1 MTNAILRPGKR
12 VGAAAAAVL
21 ATLALTAAP
30 SPAHAAAQPQL
41 QISSAVDATIDT
53 AGTTIGFHLR
63 NAGDAPATGVSA
75 IYDAHSTTG
84 DVIFS
89 VPSGDE
95 DCRQSRKAADCQH
108 GDLAPGQERL
118 VQPIM
123 LRSTEDA
130 RPGPAGIVRVSVSA
144 QGPDGTVSTTYELPV
159 SIRATGSGL
168 VAEVDDLGSAQQ
180 RVGGGDRSPLHATVF
195 NFGNSTLPGF
205 LLTITL
211 PLGATFAERYAD
223 CVYGGDRPGD
233 PPTGYVYGPQ
243 QVTCQ
248 MHLILEPGAGVGFSD
263 PVSGDAAFNV
273 VFGKNLP
280 GPAEAAGRFEAGELA
295 EPLPEAQRRAGAPD
309 GPSLADKLAEL
320 RTRAEQRAGTG
331 QQSLVTPRT
340 PEQAGGSEQRTT
352 PGRQATTGD
361 ADPARV
367 AAAAEPDVAEFSI
380 WTKPNNHDLEVRA
393 TSVTGSVGDTV
404 ELPYT
409 ITNHGPSDGG
419 AAWRIVAPSGTV
431 LLPSPGCTFRDEQGE
446 PVAELTEVDCGTES
460 QWPATASGAGVVSSV
475 VRVKIK
481 SAPGTNGTI
490 TIRGLGP
497 STETGPKS
505 NTAQLLINEPGGGG
519 GADDDGLPIT
529 GVRTGPISAVGGS
542 ALLLGAVLLLLGRRR
557 RPTASPP
564 SE

>member
-1 MTNAILRPGKR
+1 MTNAILRPGRR

-21 ATLALTAAP
+21 ATLALTVAP
-30 SPAHAAAQPQL
+30 TPAHAAAQPRL
-41 QISSAVDATIDT
+41 EVSGPVDATIDS

-63 NAGDAPATGVSA
+63 NTGDTPATSVNA
-75 IYDAHSTTG
+75 VYDAQPTTG
-84 DVIFS
+84 DVLFS
-89 VPSGDE
+89 VPSGSE
-95 DCRQSRKAADCQH
+95 DCRQSRKAADCRH

-118 VQPIM
+118 VEPIV
-123 LRSTEDA
+123 LRSAPDA
-130 RPGPAGIVRVSVSA
+130 RPGPAGTVRVSLSA
-144 QGPDGTVSTTYELPV
+144 QGPDGAVSATYELPV

-180 RVGGGDRSPLHATVF
+180 RVGGGDRRPLHATVF
-195 NFGNSTLPGF
+195 NFGNSPLPGF

-211 PLGATFAERYAD
+211 PLGATFAERYGD
-223 CVYGGDRPGD
+223 CVYGDGLPGE
-233 PPTGYVYGPQ
+233 PPEGYVYGPQ
-243 QVTCQ
+243 RVTCP
-248 MHLILEPGAGVGFSD
+248 MHLILEPGNGVAFSD

-280 GPAEAAGRFEAGELA
+280 GPAEETGRFEAGVLDQ
-295 EPLPEAQRRAGAPD
+295 PLPEAQRKAGAPD
-309 GPSLADKLAEL
+309 GPSLAGKLAEL
-320 RTRAEQRAGTG
+320 RAKAEQRAGTG
-331 QQSLVTPRT
+331 EHSLAKPRT
-340 PEQAGGSEQRTT
+340 PEQQGGGEQRST
-352 PGRQATTGD
+352 PGRQATTGG

-367 AAAAEPDVAEFSI
+367 AAGAEPNVAEFSI
-380 WTKPNNHDLEVRA
+380 WTKPNSHDLEVRA
-393 TSVTGSVGDTV
+393 TSATGAVGDTV
-404 ELPYT
+404 EVPYT
-409 ITNHGPSDGG
+409 VTNHGPSDGG

-431 LLPSPGCTFRDEQGE
+431 LLPSQWCTFRDEQGE

-460 QWPATASGAGVVSSV
+460 QWPATASGQGVVSSV

-481 SAPGTNGTI
+481 SAPGTDGTI

-519 GADDDGLPIT
+519 GDDGLPIT
-529 GVRTGPISAVGGS
+529 GVRTGPIAALGGS

-557 RPTASPP
+557 RSTAPPP